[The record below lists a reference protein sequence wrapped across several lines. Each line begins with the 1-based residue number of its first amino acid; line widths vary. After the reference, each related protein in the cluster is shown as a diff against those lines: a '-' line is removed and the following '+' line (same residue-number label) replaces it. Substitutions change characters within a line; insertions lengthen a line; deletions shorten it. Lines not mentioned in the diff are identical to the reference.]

1 MSDDVLMASE
11 SAWSEWQVLERTGP
25 RSLRCAPTLLSGM
38 SFRWWRHKEGEEEE
52 ETFLGVLGE
61 TIVEL
66 KELDAAVC
74 FRSSDPDTDAAC
86 ALLRKHLRLDDGID
100 ACEVAPWCEALPR
113 FRRAAAAVP
122 GCRVLRILDPLE
134 CLVSF
139 IGSANNNI
147 KRNMQMVRDLC
158 AEFKENCLGSDPYGG
173 EHYRFPSV
181 AQLLRLS
188 EQRLW
193 ELGWGYR
200 APRVFKV
207 ARQLDERGGELFLRG
222 LPREEAEARSVLC
235 ELCGV
240 GRKVADCILL
250 FGYAHD
256 SCAPHSPMTP
266 PQLPP
271 LSPTYSRSRA
281 CQPAL
286 LTSPRPPPSCCS
298 CVPVDCHCLQI
309 AQRHLLRGNDAATGK
324 VLSAS
329 LYQKIV
335 DRFHAV
341 FGAEGAGWAF
351 MTLFVAELSDF
362 RRPAHH
368 PSPAHARHPAPPH

>member
-1 MSDDVLMASE
+1 ME

-38 SFRWWRHKEGEEEE
+38 SFRWWRRKEGEEAD
-52 ETFLGVLGE
+52 ETFLGVLDD
-61 TIVEL
+61 TICEL

-74 FRSSDPDTDAAC
+74 FRSSNPDTDAAC
-86 ALLRKHLRLDDGID
+86 TLLRKHLRLDDGVD
-100 ACEVAPWCEALPR
+100 ACEVLPWCEALPR

-134 CLVSF
+134 CLITF

-158 AEFKENCLGSDPYGG
+158 ADFEENRLGADPYGG

-181 AQLLRLS
+181 AQLLSLS

-207 ARQLDERGGELFLRG
+207 ARQLEERGGEPFLHG
-222 LPREEAEARSVLC
+222 LPLEEAKARAALC

-256 SCAPHSPMTP
+256 SCAPHSSALTLRLL
-266 PQLPP
+266 LPP
-271 LSPTYSRSRA
+271 HSPPHSGASLPPHPPA
-281 CQPAL
+281 PVCQ
-286 LTSPRPPPSCCS
+286 
-298 CVPVDCHCLQI
+298 
-309 AQRHLLRGNDAATGK
+309 
-324 VLSAS
+324 SAS
-329 LYQKIV
+329 NLTKP
-335 DRFHAV
+335 R
-341 FGAEGAGWAF
+341 
-351 MTLFVAELSDF
+351 
-362 RRPAHH
+362 
-368 PSPAHARHPAPPH
+368 APPLFYSAAAACRSTATACRLRSATFCAARMLRQARF

>member
-158 AEFKENCLGSDPYGG
+158 AEFKENHLGSDPYGG

-207 ARQLDERGGELFLRG
+207 ARQLDERGGEPFLRG
-222 LPREEAEARSVLC
+222 LPREEAEARSALC

-266 PQLPP
+266 AHPMTPSTTASP
-271 LSPTYSRSRA
+271 LSRVLPQPRLPT
-281 CQPAL
+281 C
-286 LTSPRPPPSCCS
+286 
-298 CVPVDCHCLQI
+298 
-309 AQRHLLRGNDAATGK
+309 
-324 VLSAS
+324 
-329 LYQKIV
+329 
-335 DRFHAV
+335 
-341 FGAEGAGWAF
+341 
-351 MTLFVAELSDF
+351 
-362 RRPAHH
+362 
-368 PSPAHARHPAPPH
+368 

>member
-1 MSDDVLMASE
+1 MASE

-38 SFRWWRHKEGEEEE
+38 SFRWWRRKEGEEEE

-158 AEFKENCLGSDPYGG
+158 AEFKENHLGSDPYGG

-207 ARQLDERGGELFLRG
+207 ARQLDERGGEPFLRG
-222 LPREEAEARSVLC
+222 LPREEAEARSALC

-271 LSPTYSRSRA
+271 LSPTDSRSRA
-281 CQPAL
+281 CQPYANL
-286 LTSPRPPPSCCS
+286 PC
-298 CVPVDCHCLQI
+298 
-309 AQRHLLRGNDAATGK
+309 
-324 VLSAS
+324 
-329 LYQKIV
+329 
-335 DRFHAV
+335 
-341 FGAEGAGWAF
+341 
-351 MTLFVAELSDF
+351 
-362 RRPAHH
+362 
-368 PSPAHARHPAPPH
+368 

>member
-1 MSDDVLMASE
+1 MPEAKADKAEVKAEVKMD

-25 RSLRCAPTLLSGM
+25 RSLRLAPTLLSGM
-38 SFRWWRHKEGEEEE
+38 SFRWWRRKEGEEEE
-52 ETFLGVLGE
+52 ETFLGVVE
-61 TIVEL
+61 DTICEL

-74 FRSSDPDTDAAC
+74 FRSSNPDTDAAC
-86 ALLRKHLRLDDGID
+86 ALLRKHLRLDDGVD
-100 ACEVAPWCEALPR
+100 ACEVPTWREALPR

-134 CLVSF
+134 CLITF

-158 AEFKENCLGSDPYGG
+158 ADFEENRLGADPNGG
-173 EHYRFPSV
+173 EHYSFPSV
-181 AQLLRLS
+181 AQLLSLS

-207 ARQLDERGGELFLRG
+207 ARQLEERGGEPFLRG
-222 LPREEAEARSVLC
+222 LPLEEAEARAALC

-256 SCAPHSPMTP
+256 SC
-266 PQLPP
+266 
-271 LSPTYSRSRA
+271 
-281 CQPAL
+281 
-286 LTSPRPPPSCCS
+286 
-298 CVPVDCHCLQI
+298 VPVDCHCLQI
-309 AQRHLLRGNDAATGK
+309 AQRHLLRGKDAATGK
-324 VLSAS
+324 ALSAS

-335 DRFHAV
+335 DRFHEV
-341 FGAEGAGWAF
+341 FGKEGCGWAF
-351 MTLFVAELSDF
+351 MTLFVAELADF
-362 RRPAHH
+362 RRQTATPALPTAAPQPHLMH
-368 PSPAHARHPAPPH
+368 LALPCPTLPALPTPPDDDIGAKPLAPP

>member
-1 MSDDVLMASE
+1 MDG
-11 SAWSEWQVLERTGP
+11 AWSEWQVLERTGP

-38 SFRWWRHKEGEEEE
+38 SFRWWRRKEGEEEE
-52 ETFLGVLGE
+52 ETFLGVLDG
-61 TIVEL
+61 TICEL

-74 FRSSDPDTDAAC
+74 FRSSNPDTAR
-86 ALLRKHLRLDDGID
+86 ALLRKHLRLDDGVD

-134 CLVSF
+134 CLVTF

-158 AEFKENCLGSDPYGG
+158 ADFEENRLGADPYGG

-181 AQLLRLS
+181 AQLLSLS
-188 EQRLW
+188 EKRLW

-207 ARQLDERGGELFLRG
+207 ARQLEERGGEPFLHG
-222 LPREEAEARSVLC
+222 LPLEEAAARRTLC

-256 SCAPHSPMTP
+256 SCAPHSSALTLRL
-266 PQLPP
+266 LPP
-271 LSPTYSRSRA
+271 HSP
-281 CQPAL
+281 PH
-286 LTSPRPPPSCCS
+286 SC
-298 CVPVDCHCLQI
+298 
-309 AQRHLLRGNDAATGK
+309 
-324 VLSAS
+324 AS
-329 LYQKIV
+329 LPL
-335 DRFHAV
+335 
-341 FGAEGAGWAF
+341 
-351 MTLFVAELSDF
+351 T
-362 RRPAHH
+362 P
-368 PSPAHARHPAPPH
+368 PAPPTCVRKLNPAVLPCATLPQLRAGRLPLPADCAAPPTARQGCGDRQGPERRTLPEDCRPLP